1 MIRRLDFNIRTTR
14 RELLTTM
21 AVAGAGA
28 LLPWQSLIAQAPRR
42 GTGKIDVH
50 QHTRQ
55 PMPGQLPGNNPWTP
69 EQTLEQM
76 DKFAI
81 SVAVLSAINAS
92 RDTFYAPNMDA
103 IAAVRNNNEY
113 HAKLVHDHPQRF
125 GFFANIPI
133 NHPDASLKEIE
144 YAMDTLKADGIA
156 LWTSTPDSKYPGM
169 DTFKP
174 IWDEVNRRK
183 AIVYLHPGGAPAC
196 CKQLDAPVSAS
207 MLEFDF
213 DVTRAAASL
222 LVHGTFEKCPDIK
235 FILPHSGGAVPM
247 LIGRMKDRVAASK
260 RPELKPMV
268 YDLFRKQYYE
278 IGHAAFPFPF
288 AALSKLVPN
297 SQILFGTDYPAEP
310 ITSTTDEIPSLGL
323 SKEQLDAIY
332 RDNAVRLFPR
342 LKNLV

>member
-1 MIRRLDFNIRTTR
+1 MRRLDSNATR
-14 RELLTTM
+14 RDLLRTM
-21 AVAGAGA
+21 TVGGAGA
-28 LLPWQSLIAQAPRR
+28 LLPWESLIAQAPGR

-50 QHTRQ
+50 QHTREAI
-55 PMPGQLPGNNPWTP
+55 PGARQGNNPWTP
-69 EQTLEQM
+69 QQTLEQM

-81 SVAVLSAINAS
+81 TVSVLSAINAS
-92 RDTFYAPNMDA
+92 RDRMYTPNTDA
-103 IAAVRNNNEY
+103 VAAVRGSNEY

-125 GFFANIPI
+125 GFFANFPI

-144 YAMDTLKADGIA
+144 YAMDTLKADGLA
-156 LWTSTPDSKYPGM
+156 VWTSTPDSKYPGM
-169 DTFKP
+169 DMYKP
-174 IWDEVNRRK
+174 IWEEANRRK
-183 AIVYLHPGGAPAC
+183 AVVYLHPGGSPAC
-196 CKQLDAPVSAS
+196 CRSLDPPVSDA
-207 MLEFDF
+207 MVEYDF
-213 DVTRAAASL
+213 DVTRAAASFL
-222 LVHGTFEKCPDIK
+222 IHGIFEKFPDIR

-297 SQILFGTDYPAEP
+297 SQILFGTDYPAQDIP
-310 ITSTTDEIPSLGL
+310 ATIDEIPSLGL
-323 SKEQLDAIY
+323 SKQQLDAIY

-342 LKNLV
+342 LKSLV

>member
-1 MIRRLDFNIRTTR
+1 MRRLDFNVRATR
-14 RELLTTM
+14 RELLKTM
-21 AVAGAGA
+21 GAAGTGA
-28 LLPWQSLIAQAPRR
+28 LLPWGSLSAQAPKH

-50 QHTRQ
+50 QHTRE
-55 PMPGQLPGNNPWTP
+55 MFPGQRGTNTWTP

-81 SVAVLSAINAS
+81 SVSVLSAINAS
-92 RDTFYAPNMDA
+92 RDRFYTPNMDA
-103 IAAVRNNNEY
+103 IAAVRNSNEY

-125 GFFANIPI
+125 GFFANFPI
-133 NHPDASLKEIE
+133 DHVDASLKEIE
-144 YAMDTLKADGIA
+144 YSMDTLKADGLA
-156 LWTSTPDSKYPGM
+156 LWTSTADSKYPGM
-169 DTFKP
+169 DMYKP
-174 IWDEVNRRK
+174 IWEEVNRRK
-183 AIVYLHPGGAPAC
+183 LVVYLHPGGAPVC
-196 CKQLDAPVSAS
+196 CRSLDPPVSDA
-207 MLEFDF
+207 MVEYDF

-222 LVHGTFEKCPDIK
+222 LIHGVLEKYTDIK

-297 SQILFGTDYPAEP
+297 SQILFGTDYPAQDIP
-310 ITSTTDEIPSLGL
+310 ATVDEIPSLGL
-323 SKEQLDAIY
+323 SKQQLDAIY

-342 LKNLV
+342 LKTLV

>member
-1 MIRRLDFNIRTTR
+1 MRRLDFDIRATR
-14 RELLTTM
+14 RDILKTM
-21 AVAGAGA
+21 AVAGAGT
-28 LLPWQSLIAQAPRR
+28 LLPWESSMAQAPKR

-55 PMPGQLPGNNPWTP
+55 PLPGQAPGNNPWTP

-76 DKFAI
+76 DKYGI
-81 SVAVLSAINAS
+81 SVSVLSAINAS
-92 RDTFYAPNMDA
+92 RDRFYTPNTDA
-103 IAAVRNNNEY
+103 IAAARNSNEY

-125 GFFANIPI
+125 GFFANLPI
-133 NHPDASLKEIE
+133 NHTDASLKEIE
-144 YAMDTLKADGIA
+144 YALDTLKADGIG
-156 LWTSTPDSKYPGM
+156 LWTSTADGKYPGQ
-169 DTFKP
+169 DAFKP

-183 AIVYLHPGGAPAC
+183 LPVYLHPGGAPIC
-196 CKQLDAPVSAS
+196 CRSIDTPVSDA

-222 LVHGTFEKCPDIK
+222 LIHGTLERNPDIK

-288 AALSKLVPN
+288 AAVSKLVPN
-297 SQILFGTDYPAEP
+297 SQLLFGTDFPAEP
-310 ITSTTDEIPSLGL
+310 ITSTTDEIPGL
-323 SKEQLDAIY
+323 NLTKQQLDAIY
-332 RDNAVRLFPR
+332 RDNALRLFPR
-342 LKNLV
+342 LKSLV

>member
-1 MIRRLDFNIRTTR
+1 M
-14 RELLTTM
+14 
-21 AVAGAGA
+21 
-28 LLPWQSLIAQAPRR
+28 IAQAPAR

-55 PMPGQLPGNNPWTP
+55 PMPGGRQGNNPWTP

-81 SVAVLSAINAS
+81 SVSVLSAINAG
-92 RDTFYAPNMDA
+92 RDTLYSPNESA
-103 IAAVRNNNEY
+103 IAAVRNSNEY
-113 HAKLVHDHPQRF
+113 HAQLVRDHPTRF
-125 GFFANIPI
+125 GFFANFPI
-133 NHPDASLKEIE
+133 DHPDASLKEVE
-144 YAMDTLKADGIA
+144 YAYDTLKADGLA
-156 LWTSTPDSKYPGM
+156 LWTSSADGKYPGM
-169 DTFKP
+169 DALKP
-174 IWDEVNRRK
+174 VWEEANRRK
-183 AIVYLHPGGAPAC
+183 AVVYLHPGGAPIC
-196 CKQLDAPVSAS
+196 CRGIDPPVSDA

-222 LVHGTFEKCPDIK
+222 LIHGVLEKYTDIR

-260 RPELKPMV
+260 RAELKPMV

-288 AALSKLVPN
+288 AAVSKLVPN
-297 SQILFGTDYPAEP
+297 SQLLFGTDYPAEP

-332 RDNAVRLFPR
+332 RDNALRLFPR
-342 LKNLV
+342 LKSLV

>member
-1 MIRRLDFNIRTTR
+1 MRRLDFKLQATR
-14 RELLTTM
+14 RELLKTM

-28 LLPWQSLIAQAPRR
+28 LLPWESLIAQAPRR

-55 PMPGQLPGNNPWTP
+55 PMPGQQQGNNPWTP

-81 SVAVLSAINAS
+81 SVSVLSAINAS
-92 RDTFYAPNMDA
+92 RDRFYTPNMDA
-103 IAAVRNNNEY
+103 IAAVRNSNEY

-133 NHPDASLKEIE
+133 DHLDASLKEIE
-144 YAMDTLKADGIA
+144 YAIDTLKADGLA
-156 LWTSTPDSKYPGM
+156 LWTSTSDGKYPGM
-169 DTFKP
+169 DMFKP

-183 AIVYLHPGGAPAC
+183 LPVYLHPGGAPVC
-196 CKQLDAPVSAS
+196 CRSIDPPVSDA

-222 LVHGTFEKCPDIK
+222 LVHGTFERNPDIK

-247 LIGRMKDRVAASK
+247 LIGRMKDRVKASK

-310 ITSTTDEIPSLGL
+310 VTSTTDEIPSLGL